1 MELHIDKHGALYT
14 VEFVGLL
21 IVIFASFTF
30 AAGQLELY
38 LVPELPIFDFP
49 SRVSA
54 DDFYIDVPK
63 ETPLF
68 ASKKDVLKKREPLVW
83 EERDFLFVDVNE
95 MTLAF
100 YEHGTLVRTFPILAK
115 PKEGGF
121 FETPSGFYTIQAK
134 AETHPSKLEKI
145 KLPWTLYLYG
155 NYVIHGVPVAA
166 NGRAL
171 ANTTPGG
178 GIRLSDADA
187 KELFPLVSPGLQ
199 VLIAHTDTKTPV
211 PFTYFRR
218 TNFPHRV
225 PEVTAASALAAD
237 LETGEI
243 LFEKNTNDT
252 FPLASVSKL
261 MTAVVA
267 LEHMDT
273 DDLVEIT
280 PEALE
285 TYGNSGGFTKGEQ
298 LKMGDLLY
306 GMILPSS
313 NDAAKALELAVP
325 NFIDLMN
332 EKAQELG
339 MAKTR
344 YEDSSGLDFDNIASA
359 ADLFN
364 LLQYIKETH
373 ADFLEATRTRDY
385 SAIAENKKAR
395 HSWRN
400 INWPAG
406 DKRFLGGKAGW
417 IEESL
422 QTMAGVYAVRVA
434 EYGAR
439 PVAVITLGSRNR
451 VSDIRSITTY
461 LESEF
466 IHGTT
471 LSQTTPARPSV
482 SGGASLFEALH
493 NLKKV
498 R

>member
-1 MELHIDKHGALYT
+1 MELHMDKHGALYA
-14 VEFVGLL
+14 VEFIGLL
-21 IVIFASFTF
+21 VVIFASFTF

-38 LVPELPIFDFP
+38 LVPELPFIDFP

-68 ASKKDVLKKREPLVW
+68 ASKKEVLKKRDPLVW
-83 EERDFLFVDVNE
+83 EERDFLFADLHE
-95 MTLAF
+95 MTLAL
-100 YEHGTLVRTFPILAK
+100 YEHGTLVRTFPIVAK
-115 PKEGGF
+115 PMEGGF

-145 KLPWTLYLYG
+145 TLPWTLYLYG
-155 NYVIHGVPVAA
+155 NYVIHGVPKAH
-166 NGRAL
+166 GRAL
-171 ANTTPGG
+171 VNTAPGG
-178 GIRLSDADA
+178 GIRLSYTDA
-187 KELFPLVSPGLQ
+187 KELYELVSPGMQ
-199 VLIAHTDTKTPV
+199 VLIAYTDVKTPA

-267 LEHMDT
+267 LEHLEP
-273 DDLVEIT
+273 DDFVEIT
-280 PEALE
+280 PEALD
-285 TYGNSGGFTKGEQ
+285 TYGNSGGFVKGEQ
-298 LKMGDLLY
+298 FTAKNLLY
-306 GMILPSS
+306 GMMLPSS

-325 NFIDLMN
+325 GFLDLMN
-332 EKAQELG
+332 QKARELG
-339 MAKTR
+339 MTKTV

-359 ADLFN
+359 SDLFK
-364 LLQYIKETH
+364 LLRYIRDTH
-373 ADFLEATRTRDY
+373 PDLLEATKAREY
-385 SAIAENKKAR
+385 SAVAENKKAR
-395 HSWRN
+395 HNWRN

-422 QTMAGVYAVRVA
+422 QTMAGVYAVRVS

-439 PVAVITLGSRNR
+439 PVAIITLGSRNR
-451 VSDIRSITTY
+451 ISDIRAIITY

-466 IHGTT
+466 IHGAA
-471 LSQTTPARPSV
+471 LARQTPARPSL
-482 SGGASLFEALH
+482 SEGADLFEALK